1 MVVNSQ
7 RESTNYKHCIWQ
19 IHKWEIMFDSAKPWK
34 FCFWC
39 FCCFTSIM
47 NMFFFFKLCYLAL
60 IFLFKKKVSTAMS
73 RIFTNISKQEL
84 SGCSVQLLSRVRL
97 FVTPWTAASQAS
109 LSTTNSWSLLK
120 LMPIESVMSFN
131 HLILCHPLL
140 FLPSVF
146 PSIRVFSNESVLSIR
161 WPKYWSYSS
170 SNSPSIE

>member
-1 MVVNSQ
+1 
-7 RESTNYKHCIWQ
+7 
-19 IHKWEIMFDSAKPWK
+19 MF
-34 FCFWC
+34 
-39 FCCFTSIM
+39 
-47 NMFFFFKLCYLAL
+47 FFFFKLCYLAL

-120 LMPIESVMSFN
+120 LMSIESVMPFN

-140 FLPSVF
+140 FLPSGSF
-146 PSIRVFSNESVLSIR
+146 PVNPRDGIFHQTVSRFSAANHIFLSSWMVDILQEGHSLRPALQRRHKAHLRVLSWGTR
-161 WPKYWSYSS
+161 ETK
-170 SNSPSIE
+170 